1 MVEVTRRSTF
11 TQSQEDYLKA
21 LYHLHGDTRPVP
33 TRELAQRLGI
43 SSPSVSE
50 MVGRLVTQGLVEH
63 DRYRGQQLTKE
74 GRKVAL
80 ELVRHHRLLEMF
92 LVQVLGYSWDEV
104 HEEAER
110 LEHVISERME
120 QRIFDLLGRPE
131 LDPHGHAIPTLPG
144 EARVLRAAEKA
155 LAGQTH
161 GLRALLPFLGP
172 AFVASVAYVDP
183 GNFATNIA
191 GGAQFGYMLLW
202 VVLAA
207 NLMAMLVQSMS
218 AKLGIATGLN
228 LAEVCRQKFPYP
240 AVVGL
245 WIQAE
250 IIAMAT
256 DLAEFI
262 GAAIGIH
269 LLFPSIPLFT
279 AGIITAFAAFGIL
292 SLQSRGFRGFE
303 AVITVLVGV
312 IVAAFAFEVILARP
326 SVGAVAAGLVTPRF
340 DGTESVLLG
349 AGILGA
355 TVMPHVIYLHSALT
369 QRRVVGATEEEQ
381 KKIFNFEKWD
391 VIIAMGLA
399 GLINVAML
407 TIAAAALHAHNVNV
421 PNLDAAFRALGH
433 TLDHGADIFFGLGL
447 LASGLSSSSVGTLAG
462 QVVLQGFIQ
471 RRMPLLLSRAITM
484 APALVVIAIGL
495 DPSRALVLSQ
505 VVLSFGIPFALIPLL
520 VFCRD
525 RGLMGTLV
533 NKRSTTA
540 LATVV
545 IGVILSLNVFL
556 IFLLV
561 SGR

>member
-1 MVEVTRRSTF
+1 LIQPPPRGVIEKPPLKPDRR
-11 TQSQEDYLKA
+11 A
-21 LYHLHGDTRPVP
+21 P
-33 TRELAQRLGI
+33 A
-43 SSPSVSE
+43 
-50 MVGRLVTQGLVEH
+50 
-63 DRYRGQQLTKE
+63 
-74 GRKVAL
+74 VA
-80 ELVRHHRLLEMF
+80 
-92 LVQVLGYSWDEV
+92 
-104 HEEAER
+104 A
-110 LEHVISERME
+110 
-120 QRIFDLLGRPE
+120 
-131 LDPHGHAIPTLPG
+131 LPG
-144 EARVLRAAEKA
+144 EERVLRAAEKA
-155 LAGQTH
+155 LSGQTR

-228 LAEVCRQKFPYP
+228 LAEVCRERFPFP

-250 IIAMAT
+250 VIAMAT

-269 LLFPSIPLFT
+269 LLFPSIPLFM
-279 AGIITAFAAFGIL
+279 AGIITGFAAFGIL
-292 SLQSRGFRGFE
+292 SLQARGFRGFE
-303 AVITVLVGV
+303 AVITVLVAV

-326 SVGAVAAGLVTPRF
+326 SAGEVATGLLIPRF
-340 DGTESVLLG
+340 SGTESVLLG

-381 KKIFNFEKWD
+381 RKIFNFERWD
-391 VIIAMGLA
+391 VVIAMGLA
-399 GLINVAML
+399 GVVNVAML
-407 TIAAAALHAHNVNV
+407 TLAAAALHAHNIRVQD
-421 PNLDAAFRALGH
+421 LDQAFHALGH

-462 QVVLQGFIQ
+462 QVVMQGFIHRQ
-471 RRMPLLLSRAITM
+471 IPLFLRRTITM
-484 APALVVIAIGL
+484 IPALVVIAIGV

-505 VVLSFGIPFALIPLL
+505 VVLSFGIPFALVPLL
-520 VFCRD
+520 LFCRD

-540 LATVV
+540 IATIVV
-545 IGVILSLNVFL
+545 GVILSLNLFL
-556 IFLLV
+556 IYLLIT
-561 SGR
+561 GR

>member
-1 MVEVTRRSTF
+1 MAK
-11 TQSQEDYLKA
+11 LA
-21 LYHLHGDTRPVP
+21 PRPVIEKP
-33 TRELAQRLGI
+33 RPKQPVRAA
-43 SSPSVSE
+43 PAV
-50 MVGRLVTQGLVEH
+50 
-63 DRYRGQQLTKE
+63 
-74 GRKVAL
+74 VA
-80 ELVRHHRLLEMF
+80 
-92 LVQVLGYSWDEV
+92 
-104 HEEAER
+104 
-110 LEHVISERME
+110 
-120 QRIFDLLGRPE
+120 
-131 LDPHGHAIPTLPG
+131 LPG
-144 EARVLRAAEKA
+144 EERVLRAAEKA
-155 LAGQTH
+155 LNGQTR

-172 AFVASVAYVDP
+172 AFVASVAYIDP
-183 GNFATNIA
+183 GNFATNMA

-228 LAEVCRQKFPYP
+228 LAEVCRERFPYP
-240 AVVGL
+240 VVVGL

-250 IIAMAT
+250 LIAMAT

-269 LLFPSIPLFT
+269 LLFPAIPLFT
-279 AGIITAFAAFGIL
+279 AGIITGFAAFGIL
-292 SLQSRGFRGFE
+292 SLQARGFRGFE
-303 AVITVLVGV
+303 AVITMLVAV
-312 IVAAFAFEVILARP
+312 IVGAFAFEVVLARP
-326 SVGAVAAGLVTPRF
+326 SVGAVATGLLVPHF

-369 QRRVVGATEEEQ
+369 QRRVVGATDAEQ

-399 GLINVAML
+399 GVVNIAML
-407 TIAAAALHAHNVNV
+407 TLAAAALHAHNIIV
-421 PNLDAAFRALGH
+421 PDLDTAFRALGH

-462 QVVLQGFIQ
+462 QIVMQGFIHRQ
-471 RRMPLLLSRAITM
+471 IPLFLRRTITM
-484 APALVVIAIGL
+484 LPALAVIAIGF

-505 VVLSFGIPFALIPLL
+505 VVLSFGIPFALVPLL
-520 VFCRD
+520 LFCRD

-533 NKRSTTA
+533 NRPTTTA
-540 LATVV
+540 VATLVV
-545 IGVILSLNVFL
+545 GVIVSLNPFL

-561 SGR
+561 SGH